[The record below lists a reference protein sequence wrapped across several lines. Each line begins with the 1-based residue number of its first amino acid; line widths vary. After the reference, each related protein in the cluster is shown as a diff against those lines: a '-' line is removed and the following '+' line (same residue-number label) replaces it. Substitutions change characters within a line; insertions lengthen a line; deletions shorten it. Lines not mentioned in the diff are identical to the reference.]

1 MSLNNNI
8 LMRQIAK
15 RPIAELVLS
24 QASKASRFDPMFSVL
39 SMTTQFTPQHL
50 PFACIRD
57 PRFQLIL
64 STIDPKGPLRCYS
77 TAHLPQELKSQK
89 ATQFSPNHQPCLYV
103 LAMA

>member
-1 MSLNNNI
+1 
-8 LMRQIAK
+8 MRQIAK
-15 RPIAELVLS
+15 GPRGELV
-24 QASKASRFDPMFSVL
+24 QRWASKASQFDPMSSVL

-50 PFACIRD
+50 SFACGQD

-64 STIDPKGPLRCYS
+64 STIDPKGPLRCYF

-89 ATQFSPNHQPCLYV
+89 ATQFSPNHQHCLYI